1 MTRIST
7 DLQAIQGSEG
17 DDVLTGTW
25 DQDILWGHGGNDIL
39 RGEGGP
45 DTLLGHAGNDQ
56 LFGGDDNDSLTG
68 GEGDDLL
75 YGGAGDDGLSDPDG
89 GNDSL
94 WGEDGDDQLTVNR
107 HRNQQ
112 ETLFLSGGAGN
123 DDIRVAVFDPNGG
136 GFGQATV
143 LGGDGDDQVW
153 VTGQV
158 NATVDLGAGNDWLMI
173 GGGGMG
179 AYTISL
185 GSGHDVIEFSGS
197 RPGPTTITDFSVGEM
212 GDRIDLLRSLGSFGV
227 SAPPDVNPFH
237 SGAAQLIQIGADV
250 HVMMGGYSGIILQNV
265 ALSSLTASNFSG
277 CDPAGGAGF
286 PGANFFGGAQGE
298 QIWGSWGDDRI
309 EGVAGD
315 DNLFGHGGDDLIM
328 GGAGND
334 LLNGGPGDDVLHGG
348 DGRDRFEEGGAAG
361 AADGDDVYYGE
372 GGDDFF
378 SIFRVVGDPGRAT
391 VWGGDGND
399 YIGGSSM
406 SDLVVDGGAG
416 NDSLGVS
423 NVDRWTFN
431 GGAGDD
437 AVGLQYAYRN
447 STLFFGSGTF
457 DGGAGHDTVGVDEH
471 SRFLDIVGIDA
482 NTFRI
487 GDAVMRNVE
496 GLNLGGVD
504 SRVDL
509 SRMTHGLTVFADNG
523 RDVLIGS
530 AFDDI
535 LRGGV
540 GDDDLDGA
548 AGFDIAVFEQAFEF
562 YEIETHGEAITVRNI
577 GVAADVH
584 GTDTLRGIER
594 FQFEDGWYGLDGTY
608 IPAVI
613 EGTAG
618 SDQLR
623 GQSWS
628 DSLFAG
634 AGDDVIYMTGGHDVI
649 DGGAGHDLLEVGNI
663 RRHYTILNV
672 GDDFLLKG
680 PSGETAFL
688 TGVETLRFLDGTV
701 IELNRIYG
709 PGSASGG
716 KDGFAGPEVLPGPMP
731 FEETTGPISKSA
743 PVLLQDRVTGFE
755 LTVDQ
760 DAPARWHPDWY

>member
-1 MTRIST
+1 MARIST
-7 DLQAIQGSEG
+7 GPQSIEGGEG
-17 DDVLTGTW
+17 DDVLTGTR
-25 DQDILWGHGGNDIL
+25 DQDTLWGHGGNDIL

-45 DTLLGHAGNDQ
+45 DTLVGHAGNDQ

-94 WGEDGDDQLTVNR
+94 WGEDGDDHLTVNR

-136 GFGQATV
+136 GYGHATV

-158 NATVDLGAGNDWLMI
+158 NATVDLGDGNDWLMI
-173 GGGGMG
+173 GGSGTG

-185 GSGHDVIEFSGS
+185 GTGHDVIEFSGS
-197 RPGPTTITDFSVGEM
+197 RPGPTTITDFGVGEM

-227 SAPPDVNPFH
+227 AAPPDVNPFH
-237 SGAAQLIQIGADV
+237 SGAAQLIQVGADV
-250 HVMMGGYSGIILQNV
+250 HVMMGGYSGLILKNV

-309 EGVAGD
+309 DGMAGD
-315 DNLFGHGGDDLIM
+315 DNLFGHSGDDLIM

-334 LLNGGPGDDVLHGG
+334 LLNGGRGDDVLHGG
-348 DGRDRFEEGGAAG
+348 DGRDTFEEGGAAG
-361 AADGDDVYYGE
+361 SADGDDVYYGE
-372 GGDDFF
+372 GGDDSF
-378 SIFRVVGDPGRAT
+378 SIFRVVGEPGRAT

-399 YIGGSSM
+399 YIGASSLG
-406 SDLVVDGGAG
+406 DLIVDGGAG

-423 NVDRWTFN
+423 SVDRWTFN

-437 AVGLQYAYRN
+437 AMGLGYAYRN
-447 STLFFGSGTF
+447 FTLFFGAGTF
-457 DGGAGHDTVGVDEH
+457 DGGSGHDTVGLDEH
-471 SRFLDIVGIDA
+471 SRFLEIVGIDA
-482 NTFRI
+482 NSFRI
-487 GDAVMRNVE
+487 GDAVMLNVE

-504 SRVDL
+504 SNLDL

-530 AFDDI
+530 AFDDT

-540 GDDDLDGA
+540 GEDQLDGA
-548 AGFDIAVFEQAFEF
+548 GGFDTAVFEQAFEF
-562 YEIETHGEAITVRNI
+562 YEIKTEGNVTRVRNI

-594 FQFEDGWYGLDGTY
+594 LQFADGWYGLDGTY
-608 IPAVI
+608 IPTVTH
-613 EGTAG
+613 GTSGA
-618 SDQLR
+618 DELR
-623 GQSWS
+623 GPSWS
-628 DSLFAG
+628 DTLFGG
-634 AGDDVIYMTGGHDVI
+634 AGDDVIHSSGGRDVI
-649 DGGAGHDLLEVGNI
+649 DGGAGHDLFEVGNI
-663 RRHYTILNV
+663 RQNYTILNV

-680 PSGETAFL
+680 PLGETAFL

-701 IELNRIYG
+701 VELNRMYG
-709 PGSASGG
+709 PQGASAG
-716 KDGFAGPEVLPGPMP
+716 KDGPGGPEVLPGPTP
-731 FEETTGPISKSA
+731 LEESRGTSAKFLSALLHNADTG
-743 PVLLQDRVTGFE
+743 LG